1 VSVEIDIT
9 ELRRFAADMNSASVR
24 AAGDVS
30 GLVAKGAVS
39 IKEQMR
45 SEMAASPH
53 FRGAAASIGFDLVA
67 FPDGLEAQVGPS
79 SEPGSP
85 GNLANVAYFGTSRG
99 GGTVPDPR
107 GALEAEAPRFERAV
121 DELLGRLL

>member
-1 VSVEIDIT
+1 VSVDIDIT
-9 ELRRFAADMNSASVR
+9 ELRRFAADLNSASVR
-24 AAGDVS
+24 ASGDVR
-30 GLVAKGAVS
+30 GLVNKGALN
-39 IKEQMR
+39 IKNQLRE
-45 SEMAASPH
+45 EMGASGW
-53 FRGAAASIGFDLVA
+53 FKGAAAAIDFDLVA
-67 FPDGLEAQVGPS
+67 SRDGLEAQIGPS
-79 SEPGSP
+79 SEGGSP